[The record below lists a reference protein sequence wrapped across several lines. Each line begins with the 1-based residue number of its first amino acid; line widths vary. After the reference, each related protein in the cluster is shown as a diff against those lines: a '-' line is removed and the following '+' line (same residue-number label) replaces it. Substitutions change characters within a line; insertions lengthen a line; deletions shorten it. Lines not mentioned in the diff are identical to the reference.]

1 MSAAEPGADDCRT
14 HGNIPDEVRVL
25 AELLA
30 HRVQPWLERIA
41 QAPGAEHT
49 GTGGEAAGGPR
60 GDGAPCTACPVCA
73 VLSAL
78 RGDRPELVSRL
89 AEHASGLLAVARELL
104 NPPPGTT
111 DDEPAPARTVVQHV
125 PVHHVTVHHV
135 PVRPAGADKGSAT
148 GC

>member
-1 MSAAEPGADDCRT
+1 
-14 HGNIPDEVRVL
+14 VL
-25 AELLA
+25 AEMLA

-49 GTGGEAAGGPR
+49 GTGEDAAGGPR
-60 GDGAPCTACPVCA
+60 GDGPPCTACPVCA

-104 NPPPGTT
+104 NPPPGAT
-111 DDEPAPARTVVQHV
+111 DDENDAPGKAPARTVVQHV
-125 PVHHVTVHHV
+125 PVHHVTV
-135 PVRPAGADKGSAT
+135 RPAGADKGGAA